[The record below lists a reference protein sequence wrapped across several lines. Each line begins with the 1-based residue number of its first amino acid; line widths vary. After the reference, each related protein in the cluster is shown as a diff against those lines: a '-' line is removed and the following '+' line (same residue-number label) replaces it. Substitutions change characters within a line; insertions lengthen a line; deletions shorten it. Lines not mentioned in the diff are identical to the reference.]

1 MSYVQIIGWNE
12 FVVPPSVQIFSEG
25 SYFIFNCGENSQRF
39 RISNRLGLGKIRY
52 VFLTHLSVSSFNGL
66 PSLILSLD
74 GCNTEHVTVF
84 GPKPLK
90 SLLTHLLNTFKQL
103 SIRVTINEV
112 ETDVNSVCELVKSNS
127 LTVYGFSHST
137 TNSHTIAK
145 SHTIGDS
152 PENSTVYSNV
162 ISPVHENFIGYFI
175 QFDTT
180 PGTFNPNSPALYSV
194 MKSDYGKLKSGLD
207 VTLSDGTVVKSDEVC
222 DAPTP
227 GNHVLIL
234 SHPTPLPDFIH
245 SINNGQRYL
254 FYLQTHASAT
264 SNTVT
269 TDTIGG
275 EVYCSVRMEELGYI
289 ALPPYYK
296 RNLLHYQLFPKL
308 FHNPRL
314 FSIPKLFSI
323 PNLAGQGTGHVP
335 LTKFIVHPPKQSRI
349 DVTSVLPTDLE
360 EWDVSPIEV
369 EIESEFPKLTFLG
382 TGCSVPSVYRNVS
395 AILLQLHKH
404 YSILLDCGEGTV
416 LQMLLISNSFDDF
429 IDKISSI
436 RLVFISHSHADHHLG
451 LYHLISLRNK
461 FNSQGPKPLII
472 ASHNIRYWLKEFE
485 NICHLDYDF
494 MVLTEES
501 VQFTV
506 ERTLRLS
513 FFKVDHIEDSYG
525 IRIDYEFW
533 SLVYSGD
540 TKPCDNLIKHC
551 ENVNFLIH
559 EATFTDEYAENAM
572 KTLHSTVSQAIE
584 VAAQCNVETLF
595 LTHFSQR
602 FQTMERVEGL
612 GVDVVVA
619 LDLMT
624 IPLKSIQ
631 KLKIPLQQFNTQ
643 LYNILNPYTY
653 FISK

>member
-245 SINNGQRYL
+245 SINNGQR
-254 FYLQTHASAT
+254 
-264 SNTVT
+264 
-269 TDTIGG
+269 
-275 EVYCSVRMEELGYI
+275 
-289 ALPPYYK
+289 
-296 RNLLHYQLFPKL
+296 
-308 FHNPRL
+308 
-314 FSIPKLFSI
+314 
-323 PNLAGQGTGHVP
+323 
-335 LTKFIVHPPKQSRI
+335 
-349 DVTSVLPTDLE
+349 
-360 EWDVSPIEV
+360 PIEV

-382 TGCSVPSVYRNVS
+382 TGCSVPSVYRNSFV
-395 AILLQLHKH
+395 A
-404 YSILLDCGEGTV
+404 ILLDCGEGTV

-602 FQTMERVEGL
+602 FQTGNLL
-612 GVDVVVA
+612 GFVG
-619 LDLMT
+619 
-624 IPLKSIQ
+624 LKSDF
-631 KLKIPLQQFNTQ
+631 KGR
-643 LYNILNPYTY
+643 
-653 FISK
+653 IS